1 LSTKQRNPDGTF
13 AFGHS
18 LISVSGGGP
27 APLGL
32 IYKLEVDGVM
42 STFHTFA
49 DIVHTLELTPVGRA
63 HSLSNSGLNAA
74 TTMPNADTSVIVHDY
89 GHVPAGVDPYGH
101 VPQGEVDGYGRVP
114 NTTSADAAASPTPQ
128 YATPSTPVMFSAPIN
143 NVLQNSAQLKSLP
156 PVPAT
161 RRRAHATSVVAA
173 SSPAAVAGAAAAA
186 GTATSPAPAVVAA
199 AAPATPHFRFG
210 IPLEQIT
217 LLDTESGGCVQ
228 FVAVI
233 CRHLQATALDVQGL
247 FRHSGS
253 VAEMSLLRDEFE
265 SERTASPMSASLLYK
280 YDTHTLTGSLKAFFR
295 ELPQPLV
302 PDDIN
307 NEAIELLRLA
317 QSSGIVGNVADMI
330 VVELRAL
337 VDALPPANYLVLR
350 ELVRLLR
357 AVAANSERNMMTTD
371 NLITCI
377 APSLRCLPA
386 FVLYGITRYADM
398 FGAGASSSSA
408 AAASRQRPMPPTPSA
423 SPSARSSMRISRAFD
438 VDATTQ
444 AADDDDD
451 GGETDTLMEHATQQ
465 QAAASIAWS
474 HRGEATSESG
484 QFDFAAAKRDVRA
497 FETASMERGAAETRH
512 KAVRQLL
519 QSEEAYVAK
528 VCQYVH
534 SFVVP
539 LRKVAAQFQLS
550 ADDVHTLNANCDQ
563 IYKWHLQV
571 LLELKKR
578 VEVDRA
584 FVIGDVLA
592 AIAPSDVYQVYTQHY
607 DSAVAVFEQQRRL
620 PNEAFLQFV
629 QQCRQREPSFSTDLC
644 AYFLCPVQRLQAYKD
659 LALAVRDATPRGHPE
674 RAACDA
680 AVVGLD
686 RLFDF
691 VNLGAQQA
699 LRRRQVEELAL
710 AVPAAA
716 QRAWAERRGYLHK
729 QGALNKTWK
738 SRYFVLKN
746 HKLYYYKS
754 EESVK
759 PQGIIPIDDRTTLA
773 KLPAARNGG
782 MMAFTITHHQH
793 RVYQL
798 AAPDMR
804 QVDEWLGALR
814 HSIDAFAAGN
824 GNARRRDALLRQRDA
839 ELQLEAF
846 RATIAGA
853 TQREEQIA
861 QANAAALRAIHEQT
875 AQLRAALALAET
887 QLVQQTNERFGAYRQ
902 RLKRQTLH
910 APQVEAALA
919 RQIASFGELA
929 SSSEH
934 GDYAT
939 MCERIGTVMRETQPA
954 LTVDMG
960 DGSAIDA
967 LQALAAPSAA
977 LLGVEAAKKAIA
989 SISIE

>member
-1 LSTKQRNPDGTF
+1 
-13 AFGHS
+13 
-18 LISVSGGGP
+18 
-27 APLGL
+27 
-32 IYKLEVDGVM
+32 
-42 STFHTFA
+42 
-49 DIVHTLELTPVGRA
+49 
-63 HSLSNSGLNAA
+63 
-74 TTMPNADTSVIVHDY
+74 
-89 GHVPAGVDPYGH
+89 
-101 VPQGEVDGYGRVP
+101 
-114 NTTSADAAASPTPQ
+114 
-128 YATPSTPVMFSAPIN
+128 
-143 NVLQNSAQLKSLP
+143 
-156 PVPAT
+156 
-161 RRRAHATSVVAA
+161 
-173 SSPAAVAGAAAAA
+173 
-186 GTATSPAPAVVAA
+186 
-199 AAPATPHFRFG
+199 
-210 IPLEQIT
+210 
-217 LLDTESGGCVQ
+217 
-228 FVAVI
+228 
-233 CRHLQATALDVQGL
+233 
-247 FRHSGS
+247 
-253 VAEMSLLRDEFE
+253 MSLLRDEFE
-265 SERTASPMSASLLYK
+265 SERAVGAAPVPLYK

-317 QSSGIVGNVADMI
+317 QSSGGIVVGNVADMI
-330 VVELRAL
+330 VVELRTL
-337 VDALPPANYLVLR
+337 VDALPSANYLVLR

-357 AVAANSERNMMTTD
+357 AVAANSERNMMTVE

-386 FVLYGITRYADM
+386 FILYGVTRYVDM
-398 FGAGASSSSA
+398 FGAAG
-408 AAASRQRPMPPTPSA
+408 RPMPPTPMSA
-423 SPSARSSMRISRAFD
+423 SASASTVRSSVRISRAFD

-451 GGETDTLMEHATQQ
+451 DGETAGSSDSLATQQ
-465 QAAASIAWS
+465 QATAAIAWS
-474 HRGEATSESG
+474 NRAEQVSESG
-484 QFDFAAAKRDVRA
+484 QFDLNAAKRDVRA
-497 FETASMERGAAETRH
+497 FESASMERTAVEARH

-528 VCQYVH
+528 VCQFVH

-539 LRKVAAQFQLS
+539 LRKVAATFQLT

-578 VEVDRA
+578 IEVDRA

-620 PNEAFLQFV
+620 PNDAFLQFV

-716 QRAWAERRGYLHK
+716 QRAWAERRGHLHK

-746 HKLYYYKS
+746 HKLYYYKAEDS
-754 EESVK
+754 SK
-759 PQGIIPIDDRTTLA
+759 PQGIIPIDDRTTVA
-773 KLPAARNGG
+773 RLPSSPTR
-782 MMAFTITHHQH
+782 FTITHHQH

-798 AAPDMR
+798 AAADAR
-804 QVDEWLGALR
+804 QVDEWMAALR
-814 HSIDAFAAGN
+814 QSIDAFAQLAGN
-824 GNARRRDALLRQRDA
+824 NGNDARRDALLRQRDA

-853 TQREEQIA
+853 AQREEQIA

-875 AQLRAALALAET
+875 AQLRAALAHAEA
-887 QLVQQTNERFGAYRQ
+887 QLVQQTNERFGAYRL

-910 APQVEAALA
+910 APQVEAALS
-919 RQIASFGELA
+919 RQVASLGELA
-929 SSSEH
+929 AATEQ

-939 MCERIGTVMRETQPA
+939 MCERISTVMRETQPA

-960 DGSAIDA
+960 DGSSIDA
-967 LQALAAPSAA
+967 LQALAATPNAA
-977 LLGVEAAKKAIA
+977 VVGIDAAKRAI
-989 SISIE
+989 SSLQLN